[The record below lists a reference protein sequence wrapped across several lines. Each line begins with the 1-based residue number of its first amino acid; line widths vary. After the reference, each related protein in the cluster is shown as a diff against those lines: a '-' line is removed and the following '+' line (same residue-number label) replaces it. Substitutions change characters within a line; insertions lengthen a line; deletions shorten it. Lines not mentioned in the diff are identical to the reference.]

1 MLIDI
6 SNGFYANMPASI
18 TAAFFGTATIVISLV
33 GVNTDANLVRS
44 GFGTKSAFPS
54 VGGNFNIIFMLI
66 FCYSVLAERFS
77 LLLSS
82 SSYKKSVHNLNN
94 FLLFTSFSLYISRK

>member
-18 TAAFFGTATIVISLV
+18 TATFFGTSTIVISLV
-33 GVNTDANLVRS
+33 GVNTDANLVRF

-54 VGGNFNIIFMLI
+54 VGGN
-66 FCYSVLAERFS
+66 SD
-77 LLLSS
+77 
-82 SSYKKSVHNLNN
+82 
-94 FLLFTSFSLYISRK
+94 FLLFRVSGTVFIIIIIIIIIFIIIIID